1 MQENLINTKM
11 KEIYYNL
18 TLETRNDSETDAI
31 NKFWKMMNIYA
42 LQNYNYV
49 QVRV

>member
-1 MQENLINTKM
+1 MQENLINTKI

-18 TLETRNDSETDAI
+18 TLETKNDSETDAI